1 MRIAFIIVG
10 NESRSGEL
18 TGYNI
23 RYGGT
28 GGSGTESSVIYAAE
42 YLSSVGYD
50 VTIALERCGMTS
62 FSNGVFYTDLNF
74 IGVNNLEYDILIS
87 CLWFKDYDKL
97 PIKVNKALIYWCH
110 LAWGYS
116 YNEMVKYIS
125 ENNLK
130 FGLISV
136 SKWAKN
142 HNSEIYDIFK
152 SHGFESNH
160 IIIPNSVATDII
172 KETLSIP
179 PQRHPHRFIH
189 HGQWS
194 RGGAT
199 ALRAIKELNWLD
211 AEFKSFDYI
220 DKKNG
225 LDKKT
230 LFNIIASSEY
240 FIYPQITHGKLVY
253 KDTFSVS
260 IAEAIGLGV
269 IVLTYPLGAVPE
281 YFGNYCQ
288 FLEYPPNINTEK
300 LNRERL
306 SEEPGL
312 DYTQNII
319 EKINWL
325 EANPQIKEEIR
336 DKGIKYISET
346 FNINNIGPLWNN
358 YLKSF

>member
-1 MRIAFIIVG
+1 MRIVFIVVG

-18 TGYNI
+18 NGHNI

-42 YLSSVGYD
+42 YLSSIGYD
-50 VTIALERCGMTS
+50 VTIALERCEVPL
-62 FSNGVFYTDLNF
+62 FSNGVFYTNLNF
-74 IGVNNLEYDILIS
+74 TNANNLEYDILIT
-87 CLWFKDYDKL
+87 CLWFRDYDKL
-97 PIKVNKALIYWCH
+97 PIKVSKALIYWCH

-116 YNEMVKYIS
+116 YNEMIKYIS

-130 FGLISV
+130 FGLVSISE
-136 SKWAKN
+136 WAKN
-142 HNSEIYDIFK
+142 HNLEIYDIFK
-152 SHGFESNH
+152 NNNFDPTH

-172 KETLSIP
+172 KETLSNP
-179 PQRHPHRFIH
+179 PQRHPHRFVH

-194 RGGAT
+194 RGGDT
-199 ALRAIKELNWLD
+199 ALRAIKELNWID
-211 AEFKSFDYI
+211 SEFKSFDYI

-225 LDKKT
+225 LDKKS
-230 LFNIIASSEY
+230 LFNVIASSEY
-240 FIYPQITHGKLVY
+240 FIYPQITYGKSVY

-281 YFGNYCQ
+281 YFGDYCQ
-288 FLEYPPNINTEK
+288 FLDYPPNINIEK
-300 LNRERL
+300 LNTERL

-312 DYTQNII
+312 DYTQNIV

-336 DKGIKYISET
+336 EKGIKYISDT
-346 FNINNIGPLWNN
+346 FDITKIGPLWDN